1 MFNPKQPD
9 PRWLPVSSITQM
21 PTSSTQITDGGM
33 YRFEANTTVYIIID
47 DTAITA
53 FPSSANSAVICRG
66 EYETQYQYIAP
77 GQYIRCNTSSGTMVK
92 LG

>member
-1 MFNPKQPD
+1 MTYTKPD
-9 PRWLPVSSITQM
+9 PRWLPITSVTQM

-33 YRFEANTTVYIIID
+33 YRFEAGTTVYMIID
-47 DTAITA
+47 DTAITD
-53 FPSSANSAVICRG
+53 FPSSANSALILRG
-66 EYETQYQYIAP
+66 EYETQYQYIKP

>member
-1 MFNPKQPD
+1 MSNPKQPD

-21 PTSSTQITDGGM
+21 PNSSTQITDGGM
-33 YRFEANTTVYIIID
+33 YRFEAPNLVYIRID
-47 DTAITA
+47 DSPITVS
-53 FPSSANSAVICRG
+53 PSSTNSAVICRG

-77 GQYIRCNTSSGTMVK
+77 GQYIRCSTTAGTMVK

>member
-1 MFNPKQPD
+1 MSNPKQPD

-21 PTSSTQITDGGM
+21 PSTSTQIPDGGM
-33 YRFEANTTVYIIID
+33 YRFEAATTVYIIISD
-47 DTAITA
+47 AAITD
-53 FPSSANSAVICRG
+53 FPTQSNCAVICRG

-77 GQYIRCNTSSGTMVK
+77 GQFIRCNTTSGSMVK